1 MSDVSSTLESQS
13 RATVHEQGAESHQDR
28 GEEIEMT
35 VIRQDV
41 AGLKEK
47 EAAIEREAQNSNTS
61 NNVQIE
67 AGYRSLTNG
76 RNKFIKKGKACCK
89 NFNWRRLELITMIV
103 TAVVVCGLLTLPT
116 IFYHIPR
123 SQSSEQVGHR
133 YMSYSVGLREFAL
146 PAPTCM
152 QNNTAC
158 MQSVL
163 VCHKLTS
170 GSKQFCIPR
179 TCFVMLG

>member
-1 MSDVSSTLESQS
+1 
-13 RATVHEQGAESHQDR
+13 
-28 GEEIEMT
+28 MT

-47 EAAIEREAQNSNTS
+47 EAAIEHEADSLQNSNTS

-67 AGYRSLTNG
+67 SGCRSLTNG
-76 RNKFIKKGKACCK
+76 RHKLIKKGRACCK
-89 NFNWRRLELITMIV
+89 NFNWRRLELIAMIV
-103 TAVVVCGLLTLPT
+103 TAVIACGLLTLPT

-170 GSKQFCIPR
+170 GNKQFCIPR
-179 TCFVMLG
+179 TALPVLVEVHMQPVYLNFTLVGRVPLDFALP